1 MSDLIVLP
9 TVQIVMRSAPD
20 VVDACCEFAINR
32 FGTLPAAGD
41 MLNGLSDLGTF
52 GAVKVISRHFFRD
65 DNRTLSW
72 WMLLVEEVKEEQAI
86 VDIDRDV
93 REAYIEI
100 RAEEQASILESLSE
114 KAKAVTRPRR
124 RGKRR

>member
-9 TVQIVMRSAPD
+9 TVHIVMRSSPG
-20 VVDACCEFAINR
+20 VVDAYGEFSISR

-41 MLNGLSDLGTF
+41 MLNVLCELGTI
-52 GAVKVISRHFFRD
+52 GSVKVISRHFFRD
-65 DNRTLSW
+65 DDRLLSW
-72 WMLLVEEVKEEQAI
+72 WMLLVEEVQEDQAI

-114 KAKAVTRPRR
+114 KAKTLTRPRR
-124 RGKRR
+124 RRR